1 MLLEKVVQEMQETLG
16 NLVLVELKETQEI
29 LVM

>member
-1 MLLEKVVQEMQETLG
+1 MLLEKVLQEMQETLG
-16 NLVLVELKETQEI
+16 NLELEVLKETQEI